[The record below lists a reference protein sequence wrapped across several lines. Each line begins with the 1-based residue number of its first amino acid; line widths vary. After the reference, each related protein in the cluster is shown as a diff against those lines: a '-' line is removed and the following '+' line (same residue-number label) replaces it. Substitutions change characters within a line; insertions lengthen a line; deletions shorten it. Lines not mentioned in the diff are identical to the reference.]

1 MAVLR
6 DFHIVEIRE
15 QYRQKRSGFRT
26 PVCMGRF
33 LGVGREESERLVR
46 TLRVVVRDIIAD
58 GLIERRDRVRIAA
71 VELLLLER
79 REERL
84 HDGIVCRRMRTR
96 VGDVHAVFAAE
107 LAHGHRRV
115 GRPTVGMEDD
125 VLWGRALLA
134 GGAKRQQNEVGAVAH
149 GDAVGD
155 GLARIEIENDADEVA
170 MLLELELRDVAGPDH
185 VWCSRVEVALDEVR
199 ESWLLLEEYL
209 LRRAADTFQPHCP
222 HELANLLLG
231 DGRSILPDDRGNLRR
246 AEDLVVLLEDA
257 LDLLA
262 ELPVANRIDAVL
274 ALAAVDVV

>member
-1 MAVLR
+1 
-6 DFHIVEIRE
+6 
-15 QYRQKRSGFRT
+15 
-26 PVCMGRF
+26 
-33 LGVGREESERLVR
+33 
-46 TLRVVVRDIIAD
+46 
-58 GLIERRDRVRIAA
+58 
-71 VELLLLER
+71 
-79 REERL
+79 
-84 HDGIVCRRMRTR
+84 
-96 VGDVHAVFAAE
+96 
-107 LAHGHRRV
+107 
-115 GRPTVGMEDD
+115 MEDD
-125 VLWGRALLA
+125 VLWRRAFLA
-134 GGAKRQQNEVGAVAH
+134 RGAKRQQDEVGAVAH